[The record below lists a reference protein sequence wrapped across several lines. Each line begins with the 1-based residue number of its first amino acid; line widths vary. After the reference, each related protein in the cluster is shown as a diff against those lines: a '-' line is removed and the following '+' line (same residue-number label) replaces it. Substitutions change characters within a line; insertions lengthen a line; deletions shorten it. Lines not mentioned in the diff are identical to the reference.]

1 MTAFDTA
8 WGIAKTEGHWKNCGC
23 RECDPENPIYVARD
37 LARNRTLWGDD
48 AMTFRADP
56 DAWEEVDTRVSP
68 GSAKKMR
75 HMKELL
81 QREMPQYEFIMPNM
95 HRHPSQRSYR
105 IYRKLR
111 EMEGGTDDSV

>member
-8 WGIAKTEGHWKNCGC
+8 WGIAKTEGHWKNCEC

-48 AMTFRADP
+48 TMTFRADP
-56 DAWEEVDTRVSP
+56 DAWEEVDTRLAP
-68 GSAKKMR
+68 TAYGKLND
-75 HMKELL
+75 MKRLL
-81 QREMPQYEFIMPNM
+81 QREMPEYEFIMPNK
-95 HRHPSQRSYR
+95 HRYPSQRSYR

-111 EMEGGTDDSV
+111 EMEDETDDSV

>member
-8 WGIAKTEGHWKNCGC
+8 WGIVKTEGHWKNCEC

-48 AMTFRADP
+48 TMTYREDP
-56 DAWEEVDTRVSP
+56 DAWEEVDTRLAP
-68 GSAKKMR
+68 TAYGKMND
-75 HMKELL
+75 MKRLL
-81 QREMPQYEFIMPNM
+81 QREMPEYEFIMPNM
-95 HRHPSQRSYR
+95 HRYPSQRSYR

-111 EMEGGTDDSV
+111 EMEDETDDSV